1 MCNNNWFDNRA
12 FRDLSGRSDA
22 YLEGFEDASL
32 DLALVALM
40 QAREADRD
48 ERRCSR
54 GRQWDNGS
62 SSFSSFNSF
71 NSFGRN
77 NFI

>member
-1 MCNNNWFDNRA
+1 MCNNNWFDNRS

-22 YLEGFEDASL
+22 YLEGFEA
-32 DLALVALM
+32 AVALM

-48 ERRCSR
+48 ERRCRR
-54 GRQWDNGS
+54 GRQWDSGA
-62 SSFSSFNSF
+62 SSFNSFNNF